1 MQYLIYSKE
10 KWMKLMQVCRIF
22 CRFSGLSVRVDVI
35 LITLCAVKFH
45 IRLSEQMILQPE
57 QSRELQLHG
66 RQCII
71 LSFCL
76 FVSAQIDIGG
86 VNFGCVCISEGLT
99 SLPSQSRLCMATDG
113 QQWE

>member
-1 MQYLIYSKE
+1 M
-10 KWMKLMQVCRIF
+10 
-22 CRFSGLSVRVDVI
+22 I

-57 QSRELQLHG
+57 QSKELQLDG

-76 FVSAQIDIGG
+76 FVSASQIDIGG
-86 VNFGCVCISEGLT
+86 VNVGCICISEGLT